1 LDAGFLSSLLV
12 DQENWVFGMPPS
24 VPPTSDE
31 YRIRRVRNIGIIAHI
46 DAGKTTTTERILY
59 YTGKTYRMGNVDEGT
74 TVTDWMAQERERGIT
89 IQSAAITSEWRGHQV
104 NLIDTPGHIDFT
116 AEVQRSLRVLDG
128 GVVIFDAVAGVE
140 PQSETVWRQAD
151 HYGVPR
157 ICFVN
162 KMDRPGAD
170 FDRTIRMIEDR
181 LRARPLAVQMPIGA
195 EASFEGM
202 VDLLSGQA
210 WTFPDSLGENAVPV
224 AIPDGLRDA
233 AARQREAVLEQIAE
247 TDESLTTKYLEND
260 AISEQEL
267 RSALRSATISGK
279 LVPVFCGSAL
289 RTKGVQLLLDAIV
302 DYLPSPL
309 DVPPVRGINPLTELP
324 EERPPDPNAPAAALV
339 FKIQTDPFIG
349 RLGYIRVYSGVLQ
362 TGMML
367 QNANKDR
374 RERLG
379 RLVQIYADK
388 RVDVTEVRAGD
399 IGAIVGVKQT
409 LTGETLCDP
418 SAPIMLEAIEFPEP
432 VISVAVEPKTKAD
445 QDKLSNAL
453 QRLAEEDPTFR
464 VKVDEQTG
472 QTLISG
478 MGELHLEVL
487 VDRMHREFGVQAH
500 VGRHQVSYRETITK
514 RARTDTRFVRQTGG
528 RGQFAHVVVEFEP
541 VVRGAGFEFVSKV
554 PGGAIPKEFI
564 PAVEQGIRDALDNG
578 VLGGYPVVDVRAT
591 LLGGSFHDV
600 DSSELSFKIAG
611 SMAFREGMPKAGPIL
626 LEPVMRVEVV
636 APEPSTG
643 DVIGDLVARRGQIGG
658 LEMHSAGMQA
668 IRVQVPLAEMFGY
681 ATHLRSATQGRGT
694 FTMEFDHYDA
704 LPQERARRILGLVAE
719 S

>member
-1 LDAGFLSSLLV
+1 MSAADPAS
-12 DQENWVFGMPPS
+12 P
-24 VPPTSDE
+24 DE
-31 YRIRRVRNIGIIAHI
+31 ERLRRLRNIGIIAHI

-74 TVTDWMAQERERGIT
+74 TVTDWMQQERERGIT
-89 IQSAAITSEWRGHQV
+89 IQSAAITSEWQGYQL

-151 HYGVPR
+151 RYGVPR

-162 KMDRPGAD
+162 KMDRSGAD
-170 FDRTIRMIEDR
+170 FRRTIRMIEDR
-181 LRARPLAVQMPIGA
+181 LRAKPLAVQLPIGA
-195 EASFEGM
+195 EAAFQGM
-202 VDLLSGQA
+202 ADLITLKA
-210 WTFPDSLGENAVPV
+210 WTFPDSLGENPV
-224 AIPDGLRDA
+224 EIPIPEALRPACLQERDA
-233 AARQREAVLEQIAE
+233 LVEKIAE
-247 TDESLTTKYLEND
+247 TDEVLTTQYLEGQP
-260 AISEQEL
+260 ISEE
-267 RSALRSATISGK
+267 ALRRALRAATISGK
-279 LVPVFCGSAL
+279 LVPVLCGSAL
-289 RTKGVQLLLDAIV
+289 RTKGVQLLLDAV
-302 DYLPSPL
+302 VSYLPSPL
-309 DVPPVRGINPLTELP
+309 DIRPVRGVNPLTGL
-324 EERPPDPNAPAAALV
+324 EEQRIADPHAPAAALL

-374 RERLG
+374 KERLG
-379 RLVQIYADK
+379 RLVQVYADK
-388 RVDVTEVRAGD
+388 RVDISEVRAGD

-418 SAPIMLEAIEFPEP
+418 SSPIMLEMIEFPEP

-464 VKVDEQTG
+464 VKVDDQTG
-472 QTLISG
+472 QTVISG

-500 VGRHQVSYRETITK
+500 VGRHQVSYRETISRK
-514 RARTDTRFVRQTGG
+514 AQIETRFVRQTGG
-528 RGQFAHVVVEFEP
+528 RGQYAHVIVEFEP
-541 VVRGAGFEFVSKV
+541 AARGQGFEYADKVS
-554 PGGAIPKEFI
+554 GGAIPKEFI
-564 PAVEQGIRDALDNG
+564 PAVGQGIREALDSG
-578 VLGGYPVVDVRAT
+578 VLGGYPVVDLRAT
-591 LLGGSFHDV
+591 LVGGSYHEV
-600 DSSELSFKIAG
+600 DSSELAFKIAG
-611 SMAFREGMPKAGPIL
+611 SMAFREGMVKAGPVL
-626 LEPVMRVEVV
+626 LEPLMRLEVV
-636 APEPSTG
+636 TPEPSTG
-643 DVIGDLVARRGQIGG
+643 DVIGDLVSRRGQIGG
-658 LEMHSAGMQA
+658 MEVHSVGMQA
-668 IRVQVPLAEMFGY
+668 IRALVPLAEMFGY

-694 FTMEFDHYDA
+694 FTMEFDHYEVV
-704 LPQERARRILGLVAE
+704 PQERARKILGIVTE

>member
-1 LDAGFLSSLLV
+1 
-12 DQENWVFGMPPS
+12 
-24 VPPTSDE
+24 
-31 YRIRRVRNIGIIAHI
+31 VRNIGIIAHI

-74 TVTDWMAQERERGIT
+74 TVTDWMEQERERGIT
-89 IQSAAITSEWRGHQV
+89 IQSAAITSEWRDHQV

-140 PQSETVWRQAD
+140 PQSETVWRQANR
-151 HYGVPR
+151 YGVPR

-170 FDRTIRMIEDR
+170 FDRTIRMIKDR
-181 LRARPLAVQMPIGA
+181 LRASPLAVQMPIGA
-195 EASFEGM
+195 EAGFQGM
-202 VDLLSGQA
+202 VDLLNGQA
-210 WTFPDSLGENAVPV
+210 WIFPDSLGENPVQV
-224 AIPDGLRDA
+224 AIPDDLRGA
-233 AARQREAVLEQIAE
+233 FARQREELVERIAE
-247 TDESLTTKYLEND
+247 TDESLTTAYLEGIP
-260 AISEQEL
+260 ISEQEL
-267 RSALRSATISGK
+267 RAALRSATILGK
-279 LVPVFCGSAL
+279 LVPVLCGSAL
-289 RTKGVQLLLDAIV
+289 RTKGVQLLLDAVV

-309 DVPPVRGINPLTELP
+309 DIPPVRGVSPLTGLT
-324 EERPPDPNAPAAALV
+324 EERSPDPHAPAAALV

-349 RLGYIRVYSGVLQ
+349 KLGYVRVYSGVLR

-374 RERLG
+374 KERLG
-379 RLVQIYADK
+379 RLVQVYADK
-388 RVDVTEVRAGD
+388 RVDAAEVWAGD

-409 LTGETLCDP
+409 FTGETLCDP
-418 SAPIMLEAIEFPEP
+418 SAPIILEAIEFPEP
-432 VISVAVEPKTKAD
+432 VIAVAVEPKTKAD

-500 VGRHQVSYRETITK
+500 VGRHQVAYRETISK
-514 RARTDTRFVRQTGG
+514 RTLTETRFVRQTGG
-528 RGQFAHVVVEFEP
+528 RGQYAHVIVEFEP
-541 VVRGAGFEFVSKV
+541 VERGAGFEFLDRVT
-554 PGGAIPKEFI
+554 GGAIPKEFI
-564 PAVEQGIRDALDNG
+564 PAVGQGIREALESG

-591 LLGGSFHDV
+591 LVGGSFHEV

-611 SMAFREGMPKAGPIL
+611 SMAFREGMPKASPVL
-626 LEPVMRVEVV
+626 LEPVMRIEVV

-658 LEMHSAGMQA
+658 LEMHSPGMQA
-668 IRVQVPLAEMFGY
+668 IRSLVPLAEMFGY
-681 ATHLRSATQGRGT
+681 ATHLRSSTQGRGT
-694 FTMEFDHYDA
+694 FTMEFSHYDFV
-704 LPQERARRILGLVAE
+704 PPERARKILGLTLAA
-719 S
+719 

>member
-1 LDAGFLSSLLV
+1 
-12 DQENWVFGMPPS
+12 MPPA
-24 VPPTSDE
+24 VTPTSDE
-31 YRIRRVRNIGIIAHI
+31 YHIKRVRNIGIIAHI

-74 TVTDWMAQERERGIT
+74 TVTDWMEQERERGIT
-89 IQSAAITSEWRGHQV
+89 IQSAAITSEWRGYRV

-128 GVVIFDAVAGVE
+128 GVVVFDAVAGVE

-170 FDRTIRMIEDR
+170 FERTIQMIEDR
-181 LRARPLAVQMPIGA
+181 LRARPLAIQLPIGS
-195 EASFEGM
+195 EAGFQGM

-210 WTFPDSLGENAVPV
+210 WTFPDSLGANPV
-224 AIPDGLRDA
+224 QIAIPDDLRGA
-233 AARQREAVLEQIAE
+233 VERQKEALLERIAE
-247 TDESLTTKYLEND
+247 TDESLTTRYLEGG
-260 AISEQEL
+260 AITEEEL
-267 RSALRSATISGK
+267 RVALRSATISGK
-279 LVPVFCGSAL
+279 LVPVLCGSAL
-289 RTKGVQLLLDAIV
+289 RTKGVQLLLDAVV
-302 DYLPSPL
+302 DFLPSPS
-309 DVPPVRGINPLTELP
+309 DIPPVRGINPLTGLSET
-324 EERPPDPNAPAAALV
+324 RAPDPDAPAAALV

-349 RLGYIRVYSGVLQ
+349 KLGYIRVYSGVLQ

-374 RERLG
+374 KERLG
-379 RLVQIYADK
+379 RLVKIYADK
-388 RVDVTEVRAGD
+388 RVDATEVRAGD

-409 LTGETLCDP
+409 STGETLCDP
-418 SAPIMLEAIEFPEP
+418 SAPIILETIEFPEP

-453 QRLAEEDPTFR
+453 HRLSEEDPTFR

-500 VGRHQVSYRETITK
+500 VGRHQVAYRETITRK
-514 RARTDTRFVRQTGG
+514 ALTETRFVRQSGG
-528 RGQFAHVVVEFEP
+528 RGQYAHVIVEFEP
-541 VVRGAGFEFVSKV
+541 VERGAGFDFVNKV
-554 PGGAIPKEFI
+554 VGGAIPKDFI
-564 PAVEQGIRDALDNG
+564 PAVGQGIREALDSG
-578 VLGGYPVVDVRAT
+578 VLGGYPVVDLRAT
-591 LLGGSFHDV
+591 LLGGSFHEV

-611 SMAFREGMPKAGPIL
+611 SMAFREGLPKASPVLVEPI
-626 LEPVMRVEVV
+626 MRVEVV
-636 APEPSTG
+636 APEASTG
-643 DVIGDLVARRGQIGG
+643 DVIGDMVARRGQIGG
-658 LEMHSAGMQA
+658 LEIHSVGLQA
-668 IRVQVPLAEMFGY
+668 IRAQVPLAEMFGY

-694 FTMEFDHYDA
+694 FTMEFDHYDVV
-704 LPQERARRILGLVAE
+704 PPERARKILGLVTE
-719 S
+719 N